1 MIAVTGATGFLGHH
15 LVPLLIQRGHVVRA
29 LVRATSD
36 VRFLKDCGVE
46 LIDGDIRRPES
57 IERLVDGCDAVIHA
71 AGRFRFW
78 GKREDFRSVN
88 VEGTRNILE
97 AARCANVQR
106 FVHIST
112 VAVIGAPRPN
122 TIIDENTPCQPCD
135 EYQHSKLAGER
146 LALKYHADF
155 GLPVIV
161 LRPGAFYGPGS
172 RYAWNRLFFEDPHRR
187 RLRIQIN
194 GGRYYTFPVFVPDLA
209 QVIEAALGRGT
220 PGRLYNI
227 SGPSLTHREVN
238 TIISRLIGDN
248 SHFINVPKW
257 TMLLL
262 ARWMTFAARFTH
274 REPFYPIGLASYVFN
289 DWIVDSRLAKRDL
302 DFNPTPFEDGAR
314 VTIEWYRTIGL
325 LPSSKLKSRSRRLP

>member
-46 LIDGDIRRPES
+46 LIEGDVRQPES
-57 IERLVDGCDAVIHA
+57 IDRLVDGCDAVIHA
-71 AGRFRFW
+71 AGHFRFW
-78 GKREDFRSVN
+78 GRRADFRSVN
-88 VEGTRNILE
+88 VEGTRNILK
-97 AARCANVQR
+97 AAHRANVQR

-122 TIIDENTPCQPCD
+122 TIIDEDYPCEPRD
-135 EYQHSKLAGER
+135 EYQRSKLEGER

-155 GLPVIV
+155 DLPVVV

-209 QVIEAALGRGT
+209 QAIETALDHGT

-238 TIISRLIGDN
+238 TIISRLMADN
-248 SHFINVPKW
+248 PHFINAPKW
-257 TMLLL
+257 AMLLL
-262 ARWMTFAARFTH
+262 ARLLTFAARFTRH
-274 REPFYPIGLASYVFN
+274 EPFYPIGLASYVFN
-289 DWIVDSRLAKRDL
+289 DWIVDSSQAKRDL
-302 DFNPTPFEDGAR
+302 GFKPTPFEDGAR
-314 VTIEWYRTIGL
+314 RTIEWYRTIGL
-325 LPSSKLKSRSRRLP
+325 LP